1 MNQEELIRRIK
12 EKNIEEEIIFNK
24 GGQYFK
30 SAQKYYADLQDGT
43 ASPENFFENTLVRYE
58 ECDKPNRKPD
68 FESYSGS
75 RYWYTKKGVVRGSDH
90 WGCGIVNCDWA
101 LHTKDGRNVYG
112 GYWTHARSF
121 AKPKY
126 GFAEWKD
133 FLFKARL
140 VEIDGKELVT
150 SFSNCKGRDLIEID
164 GKRYQRRLIEVF
176 EEIEEE

>member
-12 EKNIEEEIIFNK
+12 EKSIEEEVVFGK

-30 SAQKYYADLQDGT
+30 SAQKYYADLQDGE

-58 ECDKPNRKPD
+58 ECDKPNRNPD

-121 AKPKY
+121 AKPRY
-126 GFAEWKD
+126 GFAAWKD

-140 VEIDGKELVT
+140 VEIDGKEVVT
-150 SFSNCKGRDLIEID
+150 AFSNCKGRDLTQID
-164 GKRYQRRLIEVF
+164 GKKYQRRLIEVF
-176 EEIEEE
+176 EEVEEE